1 MALYGLKLLGAAFWS
16 LLADQLHGLWY
27 KLMKED
33 PDIWLWSV
41 VKKNGCQYYKY
52 VLCYVDD
59 ILCVPANL
67 MDMMNVTRN
76 QFKLKDD
83 IVAETED
90 YLGA

>member
-1 MALYGLKLLGAAFWS
+1 M
-16 LLADQLHGLWY
+16 
-27 KLMKED
+27 
-33 PDIWLWSV
+33 